1 MVNRLAYARAV
12 NMAVFFASTKLVA
25 FVTFTVY
32 LLTQTNKELAT
43 ENIFITLGLLHP
55 LRTNMT
61 LFIPFAI
68 QMLSEAKVTLSR
80 VQVS

>member
-1 MVNRLAYARAV
+1 
-12 NMAVFFASTKLVA
+12 MAVFFASTKLVA
-25 FVTFTVY
+25 FVAFTVY
-32 LLTQTNKELAT
+32 LLADKELAA

>member
-1 MVNRLAYARAV
+1 
-12 NMAVFFASTKLVA
+12 MAVFFTSTKLVA

-32 LLTQTNKELAT
+32 TLADKGMAA

-55 LRTNMT
+55 LRTNTT

-68 QMLSEAKVTLSR
+68 QMLSETKVTLSR